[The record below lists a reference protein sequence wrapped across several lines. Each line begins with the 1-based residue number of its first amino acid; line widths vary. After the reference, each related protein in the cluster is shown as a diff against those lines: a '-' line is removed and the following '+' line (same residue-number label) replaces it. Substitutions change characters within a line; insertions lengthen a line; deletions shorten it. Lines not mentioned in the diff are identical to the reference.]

1 MSSGH
6 GHGPMVLPGAGP
18 LHRLPPQC
26 KLAAA
31 LLFVVAVVSTPREQ
45 VWAVALEAAL
55 LATVAAV
62 GRVPLGF
69 VARRLVIEVPFLAFA
84 VLLPFVGD
92 GPRVDVLG
100 LHLSQQGLWAA
111 WGIVAKGTLG
121 VATTLVLT
129 ATTPVP
135 HLLLGLERLRM
146 PRVLVAIMSFMVRY
160 GDVVG
165 DEMRR
170 MRVARTSRGDDPR
183 WIWQARALAQSSG
196 ALFVRSYERGE
207 RVYLAMESRGYV
219 GTMPEGDRT
228 GTGLAWPVCLV
239 LPLAA
244 TVVSCAAWLAR

>member
-1 MSSGH
+1 
-6 GHGPMVLPGAGP
+6 MVLAGQGR

-26 KLAAA
+26 KVAAA

-45 VWAVALEAAL
+45 VWAFVVEAAL
-55 LATVAAV
+55 VAGVARI
-62 GRVPLGF
+62 GAVPLGF
-69 VARRLVIEVPFLAFA
+69 VLRRLVIELPFLAFA
-84 VLLPFVGD
+84 VLLPFVGQ

-100 LHLSQQGLWAA
+100 IALSEQGLWAA

-121 VATTLVLT
+121 VAATLVLT

-135 HLLLGLERLRM
+135 HLLLGLERLRV

-165 DEMRR
+165 DEMHR

-183 WIWQARALAQSSG
+183 WIWQVRALAQSSG

-207 RVYLAMESRGYV
+207 RVYLAMESRGYA
-219 GTMPEGDRT
+219 GTMPAGDRAP
-228 GTGLAWPVCLV
+228 TGLAWPVCLV
-239 LPLAA
+239 LPIAA
-244 TVVSCAAWLAR
+244 TLVSCAAWFAR